1 MELSSCFGNGFSVFG
16 TLDHLQELWGTPP
29 LRSTAPL
36 LTVILCQRSHLQFV
50 ATLSFRLPSFAK
62 HFQKDLFLQF
72 HQRWHTKEQ
81 LRSCIVTTCD
91 ALVWEPVWSLPYKMG
106 LPLFS
111 LWLWVVFATLT
122 HFDHLAWSNSV
133 RCDAPF
139 TMMALRTHIGTCS
152 IYLSANG
159 KSKEPLCLGSMCRA
173 SRCYNW
179 ICRRENTDALE

>member
-1 MELSSCFGNGFSVFG
+1 MGFQCLAHFTTSKNSEVRHLPDPQHLYLPWFFVNIVIFNLLLPYRLGCLALPNIFRKICFCNFTSDDTQKNSSDHALS
-16 TLDHLQELWGTPP
+16 
-29 LRSTAPL
+29 
-36 LTVILCQRSHLQFV
+36 
-50 ATLSFRLPSFAK
+50 
-62 HFQKDLFLQF
+62 
-72 HQRWHTKEQ
+72 Q
-81 LRSCIVTTCD
+81 LAIRD
-91 ALVWEPVWSLPYKMG
+91 ALVSEPVWSLPYKMD

-173 SRCYNW
+173 
-179 ICRRENTDALE
+179 